1 MNDYIFCNNFYILS
15 MLKIIKKH
23 WLKFEEWVKVYP
35 ALFNILLVFSRT
47 IMFLLSVQC
56 RNMKSW
62 KLYILINGINKN
74 ENRTNIVEII
84 DIYKVNNNYY
94 DNTGWLDILFIPEVI
109 RSNLVCFISV
119 LVIIYMLRGKVKFV
133 NLIQL
138 EYILLIVVIITIYK
152 RLGIYIFIIILS
164 GVSRII
170 FILLYI
176 KRTS

>member
-1 MNDYIFCNNFYILS
+1 
-15 MLKIIKKH
+15 MLKIIKKN
-23 WLKFEEWVKVYP
+23 WLKFEMWVKDYP

-47 IMFLLSVQC
+47 FIFILFNTQE
-56 RNMKSW
+56 RIKSW
-62 KLYILINGINKN
+62 KLYILINGVKN

-138 EYILLIVVIITIYK
+138 EYLLLIVVIITIYK
-152 RLGIYIFIIILS
+152 RLGIYIFLIILS
-164 GVSRII
+164 GVSRIV

-176 KRTS
+176 KRTSYLFI